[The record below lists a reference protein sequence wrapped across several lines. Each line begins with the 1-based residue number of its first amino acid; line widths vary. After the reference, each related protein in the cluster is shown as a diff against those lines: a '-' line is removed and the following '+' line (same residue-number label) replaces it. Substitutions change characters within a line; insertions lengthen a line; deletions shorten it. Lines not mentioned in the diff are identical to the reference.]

1 MAEKLGATVV
11 KVKAKKAAD
20 GLIGF
25 AQQEG
30 ITHVI
35 FGQSSRTRWDILL
48 QGSVLNRF
56 LAEVKGAAVQV
67 IPLSDQKRTYPDRA
81 HLKKQCSLPE
91 VEDSLKAEL

>member
-67 IPLSDQKRTYPDRA
+67 IPPSDKRDG
-81 HLKKQCSLPE
+81 
-91 VEDSLKAEL
+91 EL

>member
-1 MAEKLGATVV
+1 VV
-11 KVKAKKAAD
+11 KVKAKKPAD
-20 GLIGF
+20 GLIEF
-25 AQQEG
+25 AKREG

-67 IPLSDQKRTYPDRA
+67 IPPS
-81 HLKKQCSLPE
+81 
-91 VEDSLKAEL
+91 DSLEKSAND

>member
-1 MAEKLGATVV
+1 
-11 KVKAKKAAD
+11 VKAKKAAD

-56 LAEVKGAAVQV
+56 LAEVKGRPSRSFHSVTNPT
-67 IPLSDQKRTYPDRA
+67 INQKRTYPDRA

>member
-1 MAEKLGATVV
+1 MENIQMAEELGATVV
-11 KVKAKKAAD
+11 KVKARKAAD
-20 GLIGF
+20 GLIRF
-25 AQQEG
+25 AQREG

-67 IPLSDQKRTYPDRA
+67 IPPSDRA
-81 HLKKQCSLPE
+81 DNQPS
-91 VEDSLKAEL
+91 